1 MNDIDSI
8 TNAWARWK
16 AAQFGTSYWFTES
29 TQFDRNKDTRDY
41 KQYET
46 KVSAPSDLVYSSSV
60 ESKGGTALLGRYDT
74 INDGGQVIQ
83 HTVSLQQGFMD
94 TFTWSITEQVK
105 VGVSVTVKAGIP
117 EVGGAEQT
125 SNIEVSLS
133 STQGSS
139 SSRSSNYGA
148 STTVPIS
155 PHTHG
160 WGEVDLAFTD
170 LNTNWVGNVELRGDV
185 AVWFNNKVA
194 YNNNGDYHYLWFPS
208 IETVI
213 SECVAHGIID
223 TRGYTIRN
231 GGGVI
236 TQASGKF
243 HSSAGLNLQT
253 IAHEEPYPKSKN
265 SEAVKTAYSSKA
277 TGATRPVKHGDDD
290 RNNS

>member
-29 TQFDRNKDTRDY
+29 TQYDRNKDTRDY

-46 KVSAPSDLVYSSSV
+46 RVSAPRDLSYSSTI
-60 ESKGGTALLGRYDT
+60 ETNGGTALLGRYDS
-74 INDGGQVIQ
+74 INDGAQVIQ
-83 HTVSLQQGFMD
+83 HTVSLQQGFTD
-94 TFTWSITEQVK
+94 TFTWSVTEQVK

-117 EVGGAEQT
+117 EVGGAEQS

-133 STQGSS
+133 STQGASTT
-139 SSRSSNYGA
+139 RSSNYGS

-160 WGEVDLAFTD
+160 WGEVDLAFTNLD
-170 LNTNWVGNVELRGDV
+170 TKWVGNVELRGDV

-194 YNNNGDYHYLWFPS
+194 YNNNGDYHYLWFIP

-213 SECVAHGIID
+213 SECVGNGIID
-223 TRGYTIRN
+223 TRGYALN
-231 GGGVI
+231 GGGGVFA
-236 TQASGKF
+236 QASGTF
-243 HSSAGLNLQT
+243 HSSAGLNIKT
-253 IAHEEPYPKSKN
+253 ISHEEAYPKSRS
-265 SEAVKTAYSSKA
+265 SEAVNTVYSLSSVNAKPA
-277 TGATRPVKHGDDD
+277 KFAEDKE
-290 RNNS
+290 S